1 MRSSSHGFIAAGD
14 FREVLGKSLG
24 GDSAR
29 PGLSTSRLLQSIDS
43 GLERGDI
50 IGVRRWFPVGIRP
63 QHGIEH
69 SSELADGGK
78 LGLLVIG
85 NETLDGFYTGDLR
98 QLGELFHIGLGGL
111 LARCQHINGTRP
123 DGRIASQLQKRRNRF
138 DFGASQIERI
148 EVELQPIQQR
158 QTGRDHEPGT
168 DNDRD
173 AVPFHEP
180 INGR

>member
-1 MRSSSHGFIAAGD
+1 VRSSWHGLIAAGD

-50 IGVRRWFPVGIRP
+50 IGVRQWFFVGIRP

-85 NETLDGFYTGDLR
+85 NETLDGLQFRHSQGDVSRSPSCARYTTVNIR
-98 QLGELFHIGLGGL
+98 
-111 LARCQHINGTRP
+111 
-123 DGRIASQLQKRRNRF
+123 
-138 DFGASQIERI
+138 
-148 EVELQPIQQR
+148 
-158 QTGRDHEPGT
+158 
-168 DNDRD
+168 
-173 AVPFHEP
+173 
-180 INGR
+180 